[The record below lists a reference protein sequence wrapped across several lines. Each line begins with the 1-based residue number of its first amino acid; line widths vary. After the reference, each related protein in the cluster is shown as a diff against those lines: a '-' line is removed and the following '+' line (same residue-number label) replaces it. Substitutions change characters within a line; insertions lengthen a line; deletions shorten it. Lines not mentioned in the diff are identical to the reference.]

1 MTLEPTSK
9 AIEPGTATGGPEDLI
24 AHEADLAKMET
35 QRLETL
41 ETRAGAVLTLVLAI
55 AAFAASALNT
65 ATFKHS
71 MVAVGVVA
79 LFLLVAA
86 GFAVLALGP
95 RAVMVRFWMKQPGY
109 AKLEKR
115 MTEAE
120 DAISQLRPEAVSPAP
135 LLESWRARR
144 AVSAYLA
151 ERKALWLTCSLI
163 CLLLAF
169 LSAGVA
175 SVLIVD

>member
-1 MTLEPTSK
+1 LTLKPTST
-9 AIEPGTATGGPEDLI
+9 AVQPGTGGVGPAQLVD
-24 AHEADLAKMET
+24 HEADLAKIEA

-55 AAFAASALNT
+55 AAFAASALNG
-65 ATFKHS
+65 ATFKHN

-86 GFAVLALGP
+86 AFAVLALGP
-95 RAVMVRFWMKQPGY
+95 RALLVRFWLMQPGY
-109 AKLEKR
+109 ARVEKR

-120 DAISQLRPEAVSPAP
+120 NVINELPPEMVSAAP
-135 LLESWRARR
+135 LIESWRARR
-144 AVSAYLA
+144 AVSIYLA
-151 ERKALWLTCSLI
+151 ERKALWVTCSLG

-169 LSAGVA
+169 LSAAVA
-175 SVLIVD
+175 SVVIVD